1 MDREQ
6 MYKFAAEM
14 LTYFGFASK
23 INEVMEVQ
31 AAEWQNLLKDSML
44 STDETLACKY
54 RDLFYTKKVSGPY
67 QVITEFGRF
76 ILNNPRIRE
85 EHFEERQA
93 YLSKQECDACENQ
106 GVVMIPM
113 ENKSGQTNMRAFRC
127 SCEFGKI
134 RYGGLPEA
142 THEML
147 RWRVGENRRETD
159 KAREYIKG
167 IGLDPDKP
175 VSFREFFN
183 HITKRSGQIGK
194 NVSAAKKDNFTPPV
208 RVSDEEVVASW

>member
-1 MDREQ
+1 MQTSESRKMFLMQ
-6 MYKFAAEM
+6 IFQFY
-14 LTYFGFASK
+14 GFMKSFD
-23 INEVMEVQ
+23 EVMKVQ
-31 AAEWQNLLKDSML
+31 AAKWRDFFGTSGCIEHP
-44 STDETLACKY
+44 ELANKY
-54 RDLFYTKKVSGPY
+54 RDKLYEQKCSDPNRLYQLFVATVQANRNIHHEY
-67 QVITEFGRF
+67 FGT
-76 ILNNPRIRE
+76 INIQTN
-85 EHFEERQA
+85 
-93 YLSKQECDACENQ
+93 CDACENQ

-147 RWRVGENRRETD
+147 RWRVDENRRETD

-175 VSFREFFN
+175 ISFREFFN
-183 HITKRSGQIGK
+183 HITRRSGPIGK
-194 NVSAAKKDNFTPPV
+194 NVAANRKDSFTPPV
-208 RVSDEEVVASW
+208 RIPDEEIVASW